1 MGTRHLT
8 GPKYPARSTLRVI
21 AHAEGIL
28 RIVRPRIGIP
38 LCLDA
43 RGRWKAARDY
53 HYIDAAY
60 AQAIERAG
68 ATPFYLPPQ
77 SDPEALIEQ
86 FDGLLL
92 PGGDDLL
99 PPDPYPSG
107 VEFDP
112 VPQSQLNFDS
122 ALLGSAIKRGTPVL
136 AICYGMQLL
145 ALSAGGSLH
154 YDIATDLPSA
164 DTHQLTDSTGRH
176 PVRIEANSRLAG
188 ALGEAPIWV
197 NSLHHQGVA
206 TPGAEMRVCARAE
219 DGLIEAIEREG
230 SHFCVGVQ
238 WHPEKLDGSD
248 ALFRAFVIACTPAQD
263 TEY

>member
-1 MGTRHLT
+1 M
-8 GPKYPARSTLRVI
+8 
-21 AHAEGIL
+21 
-28 RIVRPRIGIP
+28 RPRIGIP

-43 RGRWKAARDY
+43 RGRWQAARDY

-60 AQAIERAG
+60 ALAIESAG

-77 SDPEALIEQ
+77 SDPDALIGQ

-107 VEFDP
+107 VVFDP
-112 VPQSQLNFDS
+112 VPESQLSFDS
-122 ALLGSAIKRGTPVL
+122 ALLSAAIERGTPVL

-145 ALSAGGSLH
+145 ALSAGGNLH
-154 YDIATDLPSA
+154 YDIPTDLPEA
-164 DTHQLTDSTGRH
+164 GVHRLAQTDGRH
-176 PVRIEANSRLAG
+176 LVRIEPNSRLAS
-188 ALGEAPIWV
+188 ALGEDPICV

-206 TPGAEMRVCARAE
+206 APGAEMRVCARAE

-230 SHFCVGVQ
+230 PHFCVGVQ
-238 WHPEKLDGSD
+238 WHPEKLDDSE
-248 ALFRAFVIACTPAQD
+248 ALFRAFVAACTPTQKK
-263 TEY
+263 EY

>member
-1 MGTRHLT
+1 MPLSRQA
-8 GPKYPARSTLRVI
+8 K
-21 AHAEGIL
+21 GIL
-28 RIVRPRIGIP
+28 RGMRPRIGIP

-43 RGRWKAARDY
+43 RGRWKTGRNY

-60 AQAIERAG
+60 ARAIERAG
-68 ATPFYLPPQ
+68 ARPFYLPLQ
-77 SDPEALIEQ
+77 SDPDALIGQ
-86 FDGLLL
+86 VDGLLL

-99 PPDPYPSG
+99 PPAPYPPG

-112 VPQSQLNFDS
+112 VPESQRSFDS
-122 ALLGSAIKRGTPVL
+122 ALLRAAVERGTPVL

-154 YDIATDLPSA
+154 YDIPTDLPEA
-164 DTHQLTDSTGRH
+164 DAHQLPHLDDRH
-176 PVRIEANSRLAG
+176 PVRVEAHSRLAS
-188 ALGEAPIWV
+188 ALGAVAISV

-206 TPGAEMRVCARAE
+206 TPGIEMRVCARAD

-230 SHFCVGVQ
+230 PQFCVGVQ

-248 ALFRAFVIACTPAQD
+248 ALFSGFVAACVSTPD